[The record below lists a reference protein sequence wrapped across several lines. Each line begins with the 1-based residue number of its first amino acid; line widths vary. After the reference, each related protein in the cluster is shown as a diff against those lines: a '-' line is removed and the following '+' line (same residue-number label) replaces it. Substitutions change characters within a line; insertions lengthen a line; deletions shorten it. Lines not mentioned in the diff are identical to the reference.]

1 MEREDY
7 ISMVKNDGLKLA
19 DVPMGDRTR
28 QVCYAAVKNN
38 GWAFRH
44 VPGIDDPFLRD
55 FVLWRL
61 AVMQDGAI
69 LYHVPPELKTTE
81 ICLIAVQTS
90 PMAIEFVPKEI
101 IESPGFLES
110 LKGGLKLEETGEYC
124 DALHVDDIG
133 NYTHLFQ

>member
-19 DVPMGDRTR
+19 DVPIEHKTPY
-28 QVCYAAVKNN
+28 VCFEAVKNN
-38 GWAFRH
+38 GWAFRFVSGH
-44 VPGIDDPFLRD
+44 IIDLTI
-55 FVLWRL
+55 WRL

-81 ICLIAVQTS
+81 ICLIAVQSS

-133 NYTHLFQ
+133 NYNHLFQ